1 MKKKWLILLLVFA
14 VAVLFFLP
22 SNLIE
27 ANPGNLIQN
36 GSFDSGSLS
45 GWNSSGDIRI
55 IDNAAG
61 IYSNYGTQ
69 SYIQQLINTSQKKLI
84 FSFDVSPRYTKNS
97 GIQVA
102 FNIYK
107 NGAFLAQAFGYFNNL
122 APMQWSHI
130 SFNVEDFWKQNTGAQ
145 YADFD
150 QIQIHVE
157 TYNGCIAFFD
167 NFSLESAGPV
177 GTTIDVTKDANC
189 ESEGYLTWTIDKTVD
204 KKSINLSIGETA
216 TAKYTVKVTNAYH
229 ETQRTVSGNIHIVNT
244 GTSGEAASISYIRD
258 KVEYKIGD
266 GPWTEITT
274 EDVNGPFSIPSG
286 SDYDA
291 GYSVSFAPVE
301 GATEYR
307 NTALVGLDNYAEPG
321 GGVGFHEFSYTTGF
335 AVSGGNITSD
345 AFADVTDSVQGYLG
359 EAWAGDPA
367 TQEYTYSKNIGP
379 YISAGNFKVDNTAT
393 VTGKDS
399 STAVTDSV
407 SIKVQVTG
415 KGKITIHKSLKA
427 PDGKSKILSP
437 DKHEFEITLQKAVSS
452 GKWED
457 FKTGKITDGGTL
469 VFEVEAGFKY
479 RVVEEDEKDY
489 MQLKNSGPVFLEKS
503 DTNMDIFLEGKQKL
517 AVIKVSKNVLD
528 AGGKDIADHHWF
540 WVMLKGPNKTKY
552 QPYSESYSTYF
563 TVWPGTYEAVE
574 LKAAGYSFEKTSGP
588 VTVKSNVFYKN
599 LITVINKQL
608 PIKYDVPAKYGT
620 IKEAID
626 AMFNDSNTID
636 YIYIAKGTYNEGL
649 KINVPAGNTLFLT
662 GESADTT
669 ILDGQ
674 GKSRVLQISGDGIV
688 HLNNITVTGG
698 IGWGAGIGIASGT
711 TVYMDNCIV
720 KNNNSGS
727 HGGGIDNSGTL
738 YAKNCLITSNS
749 AAISGGGIYNEGG
762 ILDIEKS
769 SISGNT
775 APIQSGIAAINTVTA
790 KNNWWGNSTGP
801 SGAGTGTGDS
811 VSGKVLFDP
820 WLTADPF

>member
-1 MKKKWLILLLVFA
+1 MRRKWFVLLLVLA
-14 VAVLFFLP
+14 VSVLFFLP
-22 SNLIE
+22 LSIIG
-27 ANPGNLIQN
+27 ANPGNLVQN
-36 GSFDSGSLS
+36 GSFDSGDVSS
-45 GWNSSGDIRI
+45 WSSSGDIRI
-55 IDNAAG
+55 MDNAAG
-61 IYSNYGTQ
+61 IFSNYGTI
-69 SYIQQLINTSQKKLI
+69 SYIRQFINTSQKNLI
-84 FSFDVSPRYTKNS
+84 FSFDVSPRYTQNS
-97 GIQVA
+97 GIQIA
-102 FNIYK
+102 FDIYK

-130 SFNVEDFWKQNTGAQ
+130 SFKVEDFWHQNTQAT
-145 YADFD
+145 YYDFD
-150 QIQIHVE
+150 QIRIHVE

-177 GTTIDVTKDANC
+177 GTTIDVTKDTTC
-189 ESEGYLTWTIDKTVD
+189 KSQGYLTWTIDKSVD

-216 TAKYTVKVTNAYH
+216 VAKYTIKVSNAYH
-229 ETQRTVSGNIHIVNT
+229 ETQRTVSGNIHIENT

-266 GPWTEITT
+266 GSWTEITT
-274 EDVNGPFSIPSG
+274 EDVSGPITIASG

-291 GYSVSFAPVE
+291 GYSVSFTPVE
-301 GATEYR
+301 GATDYQ

-335 AVSGGNITSD
+335 SVSGGNITSD
-345 AFADVTDSVQGYLG
+345 AFADVNDSVKGYLG

-367 TQEYTYSKNIGP
+367 TQEYTYNKNIGP
-379 YISAGNFKVDNTAT
+379 YISAGNYKIDNTAT

-399 STAVTDSV
+399 HTAVSDSA
-407 SIKVQVTG
+407 SIKINVTG
-415 KGKITIHKSLKA
+415 KGKITIHKSLWA
-427 PDGKSKILSP
+427 PDGKSKPLSL
-437 DKHEFEITLQKAVSS
+437 DKHEFKITLQKAASPGV
-452 GKWED
+452 WED
-457 FKTGKITDGGTL
+457 VETKSISDGGMV
-469 VFEVEAGFKY
+469 VFEVDTGLKY
-479 RVVEEDEKDY
+479 RVTEEDEKDY
-489 MQLKNSGPVFLEKS
+489 VQIKNMGTVFLEKS
-503 DTNMDIFLEGKQKL
+503 DTNLDIFLESKQKM

-528 AGGKDIADHHWF
+528 ANGKDIADHHWF
-540 WVMLKGPNKTKY
+540 LVMLKGANKTKY
-552 QPYSESYSTYF
+552 QPYNESFSTYF

-588 VTVKSNVFYKN
+588 ITVKSNVFYKN
-599 LITVINKQL
+599 MITVTNKQL
-608 PIKYDVPAKYGT
+608 PINYDVPNKYGT

-626 AMFNDSNTID
+626 TLLNDSNTID

-649 KINVPAGNTLFLT
+649 KIIVPAGNTLFLI

-674 GKSRVLQISGDGIV
+674 GKSRVLEISGNGIV
-688 HLNNITVTGG
+688 HLNNLTVTNG
-698 IGWGAGIGIASGT
+698 IGWGAGIGIATGT

-720 KNNNSGS
+720 KNNNASS

-738 YAKNCLITSNS
+738 YAKNCVITANS
-749 AAISGGGIYNEGG
+749 ATISGAGIYNDGG
-762 ILDIEKS
+762 TLNIEKS

-775 APIQSGIAAINTVTA
+775 APIQSGIAATNTVTA
-790 KNNWWGNSTGP
+790 KNNWWGSSTGP

-820 WLTADPF
+820 WLTTDPF